1 MKLKILS
8 PDKLECEAEVQS
20 VTLPGALG
28 SFTVLKNHAA
38 LISNLV
44 KGTITYKL
52 EDGKEQNIDIDGG
65 VADVMNN
72 VIRVCIS

>member
-8 PDKLECEAEVQS
+8 PEKLEREAEVQS

-28 SFTVLKNHAA
+28 RFTVLKNHAA

-52 EDGKEQNIDIDGG
+52 EDGTEQQIDVDGG